1 MKNTSKKVLLF
12 LVLVALLIA
21 GSISA
26 YAEGSTESPGGT
38 PAPSGG
44 RTPALRG
51 GGGTFTLT
59 GIPSKYNGKYALF
72 SAEIPN
78 SGWSVDGFQ
87 DKLGQDNYRL
97 IRVQGTSITF
107 PLWRSG
113 GTEGS
118 NQSRYRGNETLGAVV
133 WFYDKATVNGWDS
146 IMNDDI
152 GAVYFFETKFSNG
165 SATRAWSSAD
175 YVE

>member
-1 MKNTSKKVLLF
+1 MKTTKVF
-12 LVLVALLIA
+12 LVLLVLLIA

-26 YAEGSTESPGGT
+26 YAEGSTQTPGGSGA
-38 PAPSGG
+38 PAAGG
-44 RTPALRG
+44 RTPAQS

-72 SAEIPN
+72 NAAIPN

-87 DKLGQDNYRL
+87 DKLGQNNYRL
-97 IRVQGTSITF
+97 IRIQGTSVTF
-107 PLWRSG
+107 PLWRSE
-113 GTEGS
+113 GTEGR
-118 NQSRYRGNETLGAVV
+118 NQSPYRGNETLGAVV

-152 GAVYFFETKFSNG
+152 GAVYFYETRFSNG
-165 SATRAWSSAD
+165 NATRAWNSAD